1 MRVVHICNL
10 PLSECHPDYGVIQTH
25 PGRWVLNHA
34 LAQKTRGMDPHLVVQ
49 IAGSS
54 VNHRTEIEGIPVHY
68 LSAPDRFRS
77 STLFYFDV
85 RRISRYVRSLA
96 AQVVHAHGT
105 EESYLMAA
113 QATGLPNVVTLQGCY
128 FLINREIPTG
138 LVSRARIVEFTE
150 RLALRSAKHA
160 IAKSEYVARAVRAQF
175 PHLRI
180 HHIPNTFDPSLL
192 ELSISGRRQRN
203 SLAFVGTI
211 VERKGVHLIA
221 AALARIPE
229 NLRRDIVLHVY
240 GDRPGAA
247 SAYEVS
253 VLAELHTLLGD
264 RLVTHGTIP
273 AIDVARSLSAIE
285 WLIAPSLEEMFGNQ
299 LIEAL
304 LVGCRA
310 IVTEGTAMAENLHRF
325 GGGVVVPQRDP
336 EALATAIAAS
346 IAGSACNEDQQGV
359 RNRIQA
365 YMGPDMVAKRHEE
378 VYSMVLDDAAKGS
391 RVSRKSRT

>member
-10 PLSECHPDYGVIQTH
+10 PLPEGHPEYGVIQTH

-34 LAQKTRGMDPHLVVQ
+34 LAQKSRAIDPHLVVQ
-49 IAGSS
+49 VAGSR
-54 VNHRTEIEGIPVHY
+54 VNYSTEIEGIPVHY

-77 STLFYFDV
+77 STLFFFDV
-85 RRISRYVRSLA
+85 RRISRYVRSLGA
-96 AQVVHAHGT
+96 RIVHAHGT
-105 EESYLMAA
+105 EESFLMAA
-113 QATGLPNVVTLQGCY
+113 QATGLPNLVTLQGCY
-128 FLINREIPTG
+128 FLINREIPPG

-150 RLALRSAKHA
+150 QFALRRATHA
-160 IAKSEYVARAVRAQF
+160 IAKSEYVGREVHAQF

-180 HHIPNTFDPSLL
+180 HDIPNTFDPSLL
-192 ELSISGRRQRN
+192 EISICGPRQKK

-221 AALARIPE
+221 EALARMLE
-229 NLRRDIVLHVY
+229 TLRRDIVLHVF

-247 SAYEVS
+247 STYEAS

-273 AIDVARSLSAIE
+273 AIDVARALSGIE
-285 WLIAPSLEEMFGNQ
+285 CLLAPSLEEMFGNQ
-299 LIEAL
+299 LIESL

-310 IVTEGTAMAENLHRF
+310 IVTEGTAMAENLRRF

-336 EALATAIAAS
+336 QALATAIVAS
-346 IAGSACNEDQQGV
+346 ITGSSRNEDHLEV

-365 YMGPDMVAKRHEE
+365 YMGPDMVGKRHEE
-378 VYSMVLDDAAKGS
+378 VYSMVLEDASLGS
-391 RVSRKSRT
+391 SVSRKRST